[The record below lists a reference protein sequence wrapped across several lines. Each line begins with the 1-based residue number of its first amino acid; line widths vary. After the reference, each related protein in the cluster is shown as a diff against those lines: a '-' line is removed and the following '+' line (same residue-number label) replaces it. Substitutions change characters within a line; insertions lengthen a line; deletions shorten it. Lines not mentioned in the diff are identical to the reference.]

1 MNALPTVLTRWH
13 ELLESADPSGLQAL
27 LADDVVFRS
36 PAVHTPQE
44 GKAIVFAY
52 LSSAM
57 TVLTAESFEYVDQWV
72 RERSAILEFVA
83 VVDGLQVHGIDMIEW
98 NDDDLIT
105 KFTVMVR
112 PLKAL
117 NALVA
122 RMVEQL
128 QKQSS

>member
-44 GKAIVFAY
+44 GKAIVLVY
-52 LSSAM
+52 LSAAM

-122 RMVEQL
+122 RMGEQL
-128 QKQSS
+128 QRQSS